1 MLNRHTKT
9 FYLSRKHWVL
19 LALFVVVLDQISK
32 CFSLIYLSPQTPLSV
47 LPSFDLVLRYNTG
60 AAFSFLAD
68 ASGWQRWFFV
78 GLAIIASGVIFK
90 WLGKL
95 SPQEKLESFALSLIL
110 GGALGNVM
118 DRVTNGYV
126 IDFILLYYRH
136 WQWPAFNL
144 ADSAICLGVFLLIP
158 TVFRS
163 SATSPAR

>member
-1 MLNRHTKT
+1 MLKQK
-9 FYLSRKHWVL
+9 FYFRLKHWVL
-19 LALFVVVLDQISK
+19 LALVVVVLDQISK
-32 CFSLIYLSPQTPLSV
+32 CFSLIYLSPQTPLPV

-78 GLAIIASGVIFK
+78 GLAIVASAVIFK

-95 SPQEKLESFALSLIL
+95 SPKEKLESFALSLIL
-110 GGALGNVM
+110 GGALGNMM

-126 IDFILLYYRH
+126 VDFILLYYRH

-158 TVFRS
+158 TLFRTTAS
-163 SATSPAR
+163 SN